1 MRKWVPY
8 MLVVLIAL
16 QSVLAVADSHE
27 EHHSDTDPQGIY
39 HSFTD
44 TEDGN
49 SINSQV
55 PPPSDLDQ
63 GETFTYL
70 KLTDPSEGAISSW
83 NSSTGAFTFDPL
95 TDFQDLRQGAT
106 RDVTFTYRT
115 VNQNNDESNIA
126 TVTITVTGTNDI
138 PETVSATTGSLI
150 CSTS

>member
-49 SINSQV
+49 SIADQLDAGLSSADSIDCHHNHCPHFNSIV
-55 PPPSDLDQ
+55 TP
-63 GETFTYL
+63 TFSHVSAKGKVRLLSLSSVKPNY
-70 KLTDPSEGAISSW
+70 ISS
-83 NSSTGAFTFDPL
+83 
-95 TDFQDLRQGAT
+95 
-106 RDVTFTYRT
+106 
-115 VNQNNDESNIA
+115 
-126 TVTITVTGTNDI
+126 
-138 PETVSATTGSLI
+138 SLGRPP
-150 CSTS
+150 